1 MAGEVRIELTLAG
14 LESAVLAFERLPNI
28 YVSFFITYILYH
40 NFFKKS
46 NFCFYQFFVLLW
58 ILRPSYSSICASIAI
73 CLTKSD
79 FL

>member
-28 YVSFFITYILYH
+28 YFLFFITYILYH

-46 NFCFYQFFVLLW
+46 IFCFYQFFVLL
-58 ILRPSYSSICASIAI
+58 
-73 CLTKSD
+73 
-79 FL
+79 